1 MTETIK
7 VLPASALDLLLSGVH
22 PLEVADAF
30 FVTDSVDPKT
40 PEKLAPAGPRRV
52 ETTPRHIKK
61 AIAIAEDIHAHGVA
75 DEHSAAL

>member
-1 MTETIK
+1 MHTIK
-7 VLPASALDLLLSGVH
+7 VLPASALDMLLDGVH

-30 FVTDSVDPKT
+30 FVTDSVDPKE
-40 PEKLAPAGPRRV
+40 EKPLAPAGPRRI

-61 AIAIAEDIHAHGVA
+61 AIAIAEDIHALGYA